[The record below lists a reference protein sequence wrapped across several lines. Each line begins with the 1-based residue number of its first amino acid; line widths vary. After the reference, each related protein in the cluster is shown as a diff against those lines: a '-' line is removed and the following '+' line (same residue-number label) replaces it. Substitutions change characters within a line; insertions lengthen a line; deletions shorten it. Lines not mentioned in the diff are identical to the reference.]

1 MNYIKLIYLSV
12 FCGIITILAFFNIVY
27 SFYLNL
33 YLNLNTYIY
42 TFFISIFLS
51 LIFYIAKNNNEKKTT
66 IYEKILTIL
75 LGYFLLPL
83 IISIPFYFSIYNLT
97 FINSFFEAI
106 SGFTSTGFTIFNNIN
121 HIDQSLI
128 LWRSA
133 SQWVGGLYFLFSII
147 VLIDIFD
154 HSFKKSLTNF
164 ISFNKAE
171 TLKQSLKIFL
181 LYSTMTL
188 VIFII
193 LNIFDVRLFN
203 SLNLAMTI
211 ISSGGFL
218 PSNDLSNILIK
229 NSQIIITSLLM
240 LTSFFSIF
248 LTYNLFFTKNHN
260 LNFFNED
267 IHLLIY
273 FLTLLLIF
281 FIFPNYDNNFSQLFL
296 SLTSS
301 VSNIGFSLN
310 NDLPNLSFIFLI
322 FVMIGGSFF
331 STSSGIR
338 FLKVYSLF
346 KYSINEILSYSR
358 PKNIYINK
366 HLFSK
371 EFFKIDEIY
380 KYFLSILIFI
390 LSLLFLTFLLTL
402 SGIEFESSFK
412 LSILTLMNTVNSSMY
427 GLSDF
432 SFYDLHFLN
441 KYYLIFFMIMGRF
454 ELLTLLIVCKKFLF
468 KNWIRTINI
477 FNIFICTLSSAG

>member
-1 MNYIKLIYLSV
+1 MNNIKLIYLSI
-12 FCGIITILAFFNIVY
+12 FCGVISILSFFNIVY
-27 SFYLNL
+27 SYYLNL
-33 YLNLNTYIY
+33 YLNLNTYFY
-42 TFFISIFLS
+42 TFILSIFLTI
-51 LIFYIAKNNNEKKTT
+51 IFYVSRKNDKNKVN

-97 FINSFFEAI
+97 FEDSYFEAI
-106 SGFTSTGFTIFNNIN
+106 SGFTSTGFTIFENIN

-128 LWRSA
+128 LWRSS
-133 SQWVGGLYFLFSII
+133 SQWIGGLYFLFSII
-147 VLIDIFD
+147 LLIDIFD

-181 LYSTMTL
+181 LYSIITL
-188 VIFII
+188 GIFII
-193 LNIFDVRLFN
+193 LNISGIRLFN
-203 SLNLAMTI
+203 SLNLAMTV

-218 PSNDLSNILIK
+218 PSNNLSNILI
-229 NSQIIITSLLM
+229 NNYQIIIISLLM

-248 LTYNLFFTKNHN
+248 LVYNLMFTKNHN
-260 LNFFNED
+260 INFFNED
-267 IHLLIY
+267 IHLLFY
-273 FLTLLLIF
+273 FIILTLIF
-281 FIFPNYDNNFSQLFL
+281 FIFLNFNNNFSELFL

-310 NDLPNLSFIFLI
+310 NNSTNLSFIFLLL
-322 FVMIGGSFF
+322 VMIGGSFF

-338 FLKVYSLF
+338 FLKIYSLF

-371 EFFKIDEIY
+371 EFFQLDEIY
-380 KYFLSILIFI
+380 KYFLSVIIFI

-432 SFYDLHFLN
+432 SFYDLHFLT
-441 KYYLIFFMIMGRF
+441 KYYIIFFMIIGRL
-454 ELLTLLIVCKKFLF
+454 ELLTLLIICKKFLF
-468 KNWIRTINI
+468 KN
-477 FNIFICTLSSAG
+477 

>member
-1 MNYIKLIYLSV
+1 MNYIKLIYLSI
-12 FCGIITILAFFNIVY
+12 FCGIIAILSFFNIVY
-27 SFYLNL
+27 SYYLNL

-42 TFFISIFLS
+42 TC
-51 LIFYIAKNNNEKKTT
+51 LIATLLTLLFYIAKGNDKKKTT

-75 LGYFLLPL
+75 LGYFLLPV

-97 FINSFFEAI
+97 FINSYFEAI

-147 VLIDIFD
+147 LLIDIFD

-171 TLKQSLKIFL
+171 TLKQSLKIFF
-181 LYSTMTL
+181 LYTL
-188 VIFII
+188 ITLGIFII
-193 LNIFDVRLFN
+193 LNIFEVRLFN
-203 SLNLAMTI
+203 SLNISMTI

-218 PSNDLSNILIK
+218 PSNNLSNILIN
-229 NSQIIITSLLM
+229 NSQIVITSLLM

-248 LTYNLFFTKNHN
+248 LSYNLVFTKNRN
-260 LNFFNED
+260 MNFFNED
-267 IHLLIY
+267 IHLLFY
-273 FLTLLLIF
+273 FLILLIIF
-281 FIFPNYDNNFSQLFL
+281 FIFLNFDNNFSELFL

-310 NDLPNLSFIFLI
+310 NNSSNLSFIFLI
-322 FVMIGGSFF
+322 IVMIGGSFF

-371 EFFKIDEIY
+371 EFFQLNEIY
-380 KYFLSILIFI
+380 KYFLSVIIFI
-390 LSLLFLTFLLTL
+390 ISLLFLSFLLTL
-402 SGIEFESSFK
+402 SGIEFENSFK

-427 GLSDF
+427 GIADF
-432 SFYDLHFLN
+432 NFYDLHFYT
-441 KYYLIFFMIMGRF
+441 KYYLIFFMIIGRL
-454 ELLTLLIVCKKFLF
+454 ELLTLLIICKKFLF
-468 KNWIRTINI
+468 KN
-477 FNIFICTLSSAG
+477 

>member
-1 MNYIKLIYLSV
+1 MKYFKLIYLSV
-12 FCGIITILAFFNIVY
+12 FFGIVSILAFFNITY
-27 SFYLNL
+27 SYYLNL

-42 TFFISIFLS
+42 TFIVSIFLAI
-51 LIFYIAKNNNEKKTT
+51 LFYYIKSNDEKKIT

-83 IISIPFYFSIYNLT
+83 VISIPFYFSIYNLT
-97 FINSFFEAI
+97 FVNAFFESI
-106 SGFTSTGFTIFNNIN
+106 SGFTSTGFTIFDNIN

-147 VLIDIFD
+147 LLIDIFD

-164 ISFNKAE
+164 LSFNKSE
-171 TLKQSLKIFL
+171 TFKQALKIFL
-181 LYSTMTL
+181 FYSLITL
-188 VIFII
+188 SIFII
-193 LNIFDVRLFN
+193 LSLFDIRLFN

-218 PSNDLSNILIK
+218 PSNNLSNILIN
-229 NSQIIITSLLM
+229 NSQVIITSILL
-240 LTSFFSIF
+240 LSSFFSIF
-248 LTYNLFFTKNHN
+248 LIYNLIFTKNHN

-267 IHLLIY
+267 IHLLFY
-273 FLTLLLIF
+273 FLFLLIIF
-281 FIFPNYDNNFSQLFL
+281 FVFLNFENNFSELFL

-301 VSNIGFSLN
+301 ISNVGFSLN
-310 NDLPNLSFIFLI
+310 NSPNNLSFIFLI
-322 FVMIGGSFF
+322 LVIIGGSFF

-338 FLKVYSLF
+338 FLKIYSLF

-371 EFFKIDEIY
+371 DSFKLDEIY
-380 KYFLSILIFI
+380 KYFLSVIVFI
-390 LSLLFLTFLLTL
+390 ISLLILTFLLTL
-402 SGIEFESSFK
+402 SGIDFESSFK
-412 LSILTLMNTVNSSMY
+412 LSILTIMNTVNSSMF

-432 SFYDLHFLN
+432 SFYDLHFMT
-441 KYYLIFFMIMGRF
+441 KYYLIFFMIIGRL
-454 ELLTLLIVCKKFLF
+454 ELLTLLIICKKFLF
-468 KNWIRTINI
+468 KN
-477 FNIFICTLSSAG
+477 

>member
-12 FCGIITILAFFNIVY
+12 FCGIISILSFFNIVY
-27 SFYLNL
+27 SYYLNL

-42 TFFISIFLS
+42 TFLVSIVLT
-51 LIFYIAKNNNEKKTT
+51 LIFYVSKNNNEKKTT
-66 IYEKILTIL
+66 IYEKIITIL

-83 IISIPFYFSIYNLT
+83 LIAIPFYFSIYNLT
-97 FINSFFEAI
+97 FINSYFEAI

-128 LWRSA
+128 LWRSS

-147 VLIDIFD
+147 LLIDIFD
-154 HSFKKSLTNF
+154 NSFKKSLTNF

-171 TLKQSLKIFL
+171 TLKQSFKIFL
-181 LYSTMTL
+181 LYSFITL
-188 VIFII
+188 GIFII
-193 LNIFDVRLFN
+193 LNIFEIRMFN

-218 PSNDLSNILIK
+218 PTNNLSNILIN
-229 NSQIIITSLLM
+229 NSQVVITALLM

-248 LTYNLFFTKNHN
+248 LTYNLIFIKKYN

-267 IHLLIY
+267 IHLLLY
-273 FLTLLLIF
+273 FLILLSIF
-281 FIFPNYDNNFSQLFL
+281 FIFFNFDNNFSSLFL

-310 NDLPNLSFIFLI
+310 NNPKNLSFIFLI
-322 FVMIGGSFF
+322 LVMIGGSFF

-338 FLKVYSLF
+338 FLKIYSLF

-371 EFFKIDEIY
+371 EFFKLDEIY
-380 KYFLSILIFI
+380 KYFLAVLIFI
-390 LSLLFLTFLLTL
+390 LTLLFLAFLLTL
-402 SGIEFESSFK
+402 SGIEFENSFK

-427 GLSDF
+427 GLNDF
-432 SFYDLHFLN
+432 SFYDLHFFT
-441 KYYLIFFMIMGRF
+441 KFYLIFFMIIGRL
-454 ELLTLLIVCKKFLF
+454 ELLTLLIICKKFLF
-468 KNWIRTINI
+468 K
-477 FNIFICTLSSAG
+477 S